1 MSMQNMLMRTFSNF
15 DRAQEAR
22 QALLAAGFT
31 ADRISFT
38 AGEDEAGPVTG
49 NFMIDREKDPYS
61 RRKTPNFMEGHD
73 PNEVQDT
80 APADWGRSYL
90 LMVDAD
96 DAAESR
102 MAIDI
107 AERFGGMDVN
117 RVTGS
122 DQT

>member
-38 AGEDEAGPVTG
+38 AGEDEAGPVAG
-49 NFMIDREKDPYS
+49 NFMIDREQDPES
-61 RRKTPNFMEGHD
+61 RRNAPNFSEGHD

-80 APADWGRSYL
+80 TPADWGRSYM

-117 RVTGS
+117 RVSGS
-122 DQT
+122 GQG